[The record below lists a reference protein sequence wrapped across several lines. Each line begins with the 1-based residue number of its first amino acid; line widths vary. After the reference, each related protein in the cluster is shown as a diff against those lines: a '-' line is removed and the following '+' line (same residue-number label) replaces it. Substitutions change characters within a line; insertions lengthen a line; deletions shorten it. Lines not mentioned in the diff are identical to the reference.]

1 MTSSSAS
8 LPTTDGHINFFQDLE
23 QVLCHLSWLVAWVY
37 AEMCTQSS
45 FVAAIATKK
54 KGSSVST
61 DQGVPL
67 APSKEDL
74 RPWYASKTGERSTE
88 DGRKDKDDAEGKRY
102 VFTPCAFC
110 G

>member
-1 MTSSSAS
+1 M
-8 LPTTDGHINFFQDLE
+8 
-23 QVLCHLSWLVAWVY
+23 
-37 AEMCTQSS
+37 
-45 FVAAIATKK
+45 AAIATKK

-74 RPWYASKTGERSTE
+74 RPWYSSKTGERSTE

-102 VFTPCAFC
+102 VFTCVHWVGSGAHVSFDKPPRC
-110 G
+110 GSENGPRPSHIY